1 MGKPVSKPDAGNGKG
16 FAMPLQTAKTGEPS
30 GSAAGRL
37 FPAYHRRGGNDL
49 REKTLFQLGK
59 RLGLC
64 AAMVRPGCRLADIG
78 TDHGYLPVWLAK
90 TGAILSA
97 VAADV
102 REGPLQ
108 SARQN
113 IERNGVQDQV
123 TACLSDGLDR
133 VSPQEADD
141 IVIAGMGGELIARL
155 VDRAAWLRDPQ
166 KHLIL
171 QPMSSAEDLRA
182 FLLEKGFGV
191 FREEAVQED
200 NHLYSVMLVWYDPE
214 QAARCGRDPSFLHRG
229 LVDGS
234 TPQGKAYLAGRA
246 ASLRKRANGLRHTG
260 EIAQAEALETICS
273 HMEQEAGEGSAAT

>member
-1 MGKPVSKPDAGNGKG
+1 M
-16 FAMPLQTAKTGEPS
+16 
-30 GSAAGRL
+30 
-37 FPAYHRRGGNDL
+37 
-49 REKTLFQLGK
+49 REKTLFQLGS

-90 TGAILSA
+90 TGVIRSA

-113 IERNGVQDQV
+113 IERYGVEEQV
-123 TACLSDGLDR
+123 TARLSDGLDL
-133 VSPQEADD
+133 VSAQEADD

-171 QPMSSAEDLRA
+171 QPNELRGRFA
-182 FLLEKGFGV
+182 GFPLGE
-191 FREEAVQED
+191 RI
-200 NHLYSVMLVWYDPE
+200 
-214 QAARCGRDPSFLHRG
+214 RCVPGGCGAGQDGHVNRRDAG
-229 LVDGS
+229 LVRSGTGCPLREGS
-234 TPQGKAYLAGRA
+234 ILFAAGIGERFHTGGK
-246 ASLRKRANGLRHTG
+246 SLSGGSRLFFKKKEANGMRHTG
-260 EIAQAEALETICS
+260 ALTQAEALEMICS
-273 HMEQEAGEGSAAT
+273 FMEQEAGEGSAATGGRKPSKLSMNSWMDGRRFPPR

>member
-1 MGKPVSKPDAGNGKG
+1 M
-16 FAMPLQTAKTGEPS
+16 
-30 GSAAGRL
+30 
-37 FPAYHRRGGNDL
+37 

-113 IERNGVQDQV
+113 IERYGVQDQV
-123 TACLSDGLDR
+123 TARLSDGLDL
-133 VSPQEADD
+133 VSAQEADD

-214 QAARCGRDPSFLHRG
+214 QAARCGRDPSFLHHPGICNAEGGACRRQPPLCIARWISNSCPRWPG
-229 LVDGS
+229 GRRQHRISHWAVRWRTGRIRPCWPPAPRCPPRRS
-234 TPQGKAYLAGRA
+234 RRA
-246 ASLRKRANGLRHTG
+246 ALP
-260 EIAQAEALETICS
+260 
-273 HMEQEAGEGSAAT
+273 